1 MSIEEIKAAIENGAK
16 FNGTVYSKYNGQWAT
31 MFIYL
36 DGKFTKISEVQKS
49 SAASKKAEYE
59 AVLSNATTASTEN
72 QNTWLVNEKTVK
84 NNLTYA
90 EMYER
95 YGMDFE

>member
-16 FNGTVYSKYNGQWAT
+16 CNGVVYSKYNGQWAT
-31 MFIYL
+31 LFVYL
-36 DGKFTKISEVQKS
+36 DGKFTRICEVQKS
-49 SAASKKAEYE
+49 VANSKKAEYE
-59 AVLSNATTASTEN
+59 ALLATKPVSEN
-72 QNTWLVNEKTVK
+72 KNTWLVNEKPVT